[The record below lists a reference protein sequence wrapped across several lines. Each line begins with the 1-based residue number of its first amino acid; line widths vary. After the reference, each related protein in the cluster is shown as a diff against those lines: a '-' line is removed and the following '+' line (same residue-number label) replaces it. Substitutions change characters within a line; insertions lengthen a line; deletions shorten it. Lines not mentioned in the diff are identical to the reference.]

1 MSNSLFAFGSSV
13 DAAAVDR
20 VCPSDSDV
28 DDVAVLASELVDEAR
43 SDRRQGLALAR
54 FDCGIRLPFWVIGG
68 SAVCVAVDDEEV
80 DEVDFDEELDPL
92 RGRSG
97 AGPMLRADL
106 RKSLLTLELKAFIDF
121 TGEPSFVGAGGGFS
135 GDFCLGGV
143 FCLID
148 GVLVDDRLLAAL
160 LFGLADFDR
169 LISLTR
175 AAKVEISF
183 FSGTS
188 LRVEHTLGSRLWLGL
203 SRL

>member
-20 VCPSDSDV
+20 GCPSDSDV

-54 FDCGIRLPFWVIGG
+54 FACGIRVPFWVTCG

-106 RKSLLTLELKAFIDF
+106 RKSLLTLELKAFMDF
-121 TGEPSFVGAGGGFS
+121 TGEPSLVGAGGGFS